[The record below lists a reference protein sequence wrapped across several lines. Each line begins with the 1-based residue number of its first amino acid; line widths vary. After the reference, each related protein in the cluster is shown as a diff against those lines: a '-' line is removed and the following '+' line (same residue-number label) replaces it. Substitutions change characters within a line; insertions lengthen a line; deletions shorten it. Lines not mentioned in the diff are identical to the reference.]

1 MFKSKRIL
9 VTGAAGF
16 IGFHLARR
24 LVERGDRVIGLDNI
38 NNYYDVR
45 LKFARL
51 AEKGILKRDIK
62 YNRFTMSRICP
73 NYQFLKLNLEDKK
86 NMLRLFRAQ
95 KFDVVCHLA
104 AQAGVRYS
112 LENPDAY
119 VQSNLLGF
127 FHILEGCREH
137 PPGHLVFASSSSVY
151 GLNEKLPFS
160 TRDNVD
166 HPISLYAATKKSS
179 ELLAHAYSYLFKI
192 PMTGLRFFTAYGP
205 WGRPDMALFKFT
217 EAILAGRPIDVY
229 NRGRMVRDFTYIDDI
244 VEGIV
249 RTLDKPPKPDSRWSG
264 LNPDPSRSKAPYRIY
279 NIGNSKP
286 VKLTDFIA
294 VLEKTLHRKAKK
306 NYLPLQKGDVP
317 ATCSDVTDLQKDFGY
332 RPRTKIQEG
341 IEKFI
346 DWYLS
351 YFKK

>member
-1 MFKSKRIL
+1 
-9 VTGAAGF
+9 
-16 IGFHLARR
+16 
-24 LVERGDRVIGLDNI
+24 
-38 NNYYDVR
+38 
-45 LKFARL
+45 
-51 AEKGILKRDIK
+51 
-62 YNRFTMSRICP
+62 MSRICP

-332 RPRTKIQEG
+332 RPRTKIPAG
-341 IEKFI
+341 IGKFI